1 MRFVASA
8 GWLRIGLMWL
18 GLVVASFAADAREVR
33 VGVYDNAPKLMLE
46 ADGTITGILGD
57 LLREIAQEED
67 WRLVPVPCEWS
78 RCLDLLSR
86 GELDLL
92 PDVAYSDARAARMD
106 FHRVPALYS
115 WSQVYQRPG
124 QRIDSMLDL
133 EGRSLAV
140 LEGSIQQGYLM
151 DLLDNFGVRVSW
163 LPVQTLQEGFDRV
176 ISGEA
181 DAVVANHR
189 FGEQRALEM
198 GLRVTPIMFQP
209 VQLFYTVPRGRNADL
224 LARIDAHLTHW
235 KDTPGSTY
243 FDILRSWGFEH
254 TETRIPEHLWWGLAG
269 LLAALGLALLFSL
282 FLRLQVNE
290 RTRQLRAS
298 EERLSTILN
307 SVEACIYIKD
317 TELRY
322 QYANR
327 KVCELFGAS
336 PERIIGRRDADFFD
350 AETAAR
356 LEQNDRLVL
365 ERGERFAEEEHNR
378 TRDGRHVNTFL
389 TVKLPLRRA
398 DGHIYALCGI
408 STDISE
414 QKKILEEVHQLAFF
428 DPLTGLPNR
437 RLLIDQLRHALANC
451 DRTGHEGALLFIDL
465 DNFKNLN
472 DTLGHDMGD
481 LLLQQIAERLREHV
495 RENDS
500 LARLGGD
507 EFVVMLEGLQPE
519 GGEAVHQV
527 RHVGEKLLGVLSE
540 PFSLDRVVYRI
551 TASIG
556 VAMFSDSDDTVEE
569 LLKRADLAMYE
580 AKSAGRNGLRF
591 FNPSMQAAVSAR
603 AALEADLREALQT
616 EQFFLEL
623 QPQVDAAGTAVGA
636 EALLRWRHPERG
648 LVSPGEFIPV
658 AEATGMILPLGD
670 WVLRQACAQLAAWS
684 RDPAMVGLVLSINV
698 SVRQFRHPDFV
709 SRVLDVLEDS
719 GADPRRLE
727 MELTESQLVD
737 NVEEMIGIM
746 MRLRARGVRFSLDD
760 FGTGYSSLSY
770 LKRLPLNQLK
780 IDQSFVRDLL
790 VDSNDEAIVRTVVAL
805 GESLDLR
812 VIAEGVEREAQRD
825 KLLALGCRYF
835 QGYLYGRPGPA
846 GALSRCVAREA

>member
-18 GLVVASFAADAREVR
+18 GLVVASSAADAREVR

-57 LLREIAQEED
+57 LLREMAQEED
-67 WRLVPVPCEWS
+67 WRLVPVSCEWS
-78 RCLDLLSR
+78 RCLELLSR

-92 PDVAYSDARAARMD
+92 PDVAYSEERAARMD

-115 WSQVYQRPG
+115 WSQVYQGPG
-124 QRIDSMLDL
+124 ARIDSMLDL

-140 LEGSIQQGYLM
+140 LEGSIQQGFLM

-176 ISGEA
+176 IAGEA

-189 FGEQRALEM
+189 FGDQRALEM

-209 VQLFYTVPRGRNADL
+209 VQLFYAAPRGRNADL
-224 LARIDAHLTHW
+224 LARIDAHLTRW
-235 KDTPGSTY
+235 KDTPGSVY

-327 KVCELFGAS
+327 KLCELFSAS

-389 TVKLPLRRA
+389 TVKLPLRHA
-398 DGHIYALCGI
+398 DGSIHALCGI

-616 EQFFLEL
+616 EQFFLDL
-623 QPQVDAAGTAVGA
+623 QPQVDAAGTVVGA

-670 WVLRQACAQLAAWS
+670 WVLRQACDRLAAWS
-684 RDPAMVGLVLSINV
+684 RDPEMAGLVLAINV

-709 SRVLDVLEDS
+709 SRVQDVLEDS

-737 NVEEMIGIM
+737 NVEDMIGIM

-770 LKRLPLNQLK
+770 LKRLPLDQLK